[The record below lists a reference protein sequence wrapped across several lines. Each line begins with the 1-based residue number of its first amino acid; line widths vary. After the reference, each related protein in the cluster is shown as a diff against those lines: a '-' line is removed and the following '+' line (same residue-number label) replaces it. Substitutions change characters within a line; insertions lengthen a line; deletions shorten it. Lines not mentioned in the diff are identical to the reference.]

1 MLMHF
6 QKGFKEAE
14 LKWLVLVN

>member
-1 MLMHF
+1 MHF